1 MIVPAEAREHLLRP
15 SALSDPI
22 GLISDDDMAVVQMAS
37 VLEAEGFPC
46 AALVPAGHQEI
57 AKAIG
62 SGRWSAVVVAM
73 DGAWRETLEALRPML
88 TDPEGP
94 PCVLVVRRATSGS
107 RLTAAAL
114 RAGVMGLVHADEL
127 ERALAATLLATLSGQ
142 VAAPRS
148 GLGLTP
154 VTVPVLSHR
163 ERQVLA
169 MVARGYPNGQIAES
183 LYLAESTVKSH
194 LTTIFAKLGVTS
206 RNEAAARVLDPQE
219 PLNAAVLASVPDPDP
234 APRPE

>member
-1 MIVPAEAREHLLRP
+1 MIVSAEAREQLLRP

-46 AALVPAGHQEI
+46 AALVPAGHLEI
-57 AKAIG
+57 AKAID
-62 SGRWSAVVVAM
+62 SGQWSAVVVAM
-73 DGAWRETLEALRPML
+73 DGAWRETLEALRPTL
-88 TDPEGP
+88 TDPDGP
-94 PCVLVVRRATSGS
+94 PCVLVVRRAAGGS
-107 RLTAAAL
+107 RLTAGAL
-114 RAGVMGLVHADEL
+114 RAGVMGIVLADEL
-127 ERALAATLLATLSGQ
+127 ERALAPTILATLCGQ

-219 PLNAAVLASVPDPDP
+219 PLSAAVLASVPDDDP
-234 APRPE
+234 AHRPE